1 MRIKGEMLQRAA
13 WNRGSKSI
21 AQDNQGKK
29 EGSRQGEKREQIS
42 QERTERK
49 TSMMRMFSRDPEV
62 MERRACA
69 CDLAIREIDVAA
81 DAVVVAPDF
90 YVLHFAG

>member
-1 MRIKGEMLQRAA
+1 
-13 WNRGSKSI
+13 
-21 AQDNQGKK
+21 
-29 EGSRQGEKREQIS
+29 
-42 QERTERK
+42 
-49 TSMMRMFSRDPEV
+49 MFSRDPEV